1 MSLLTK
7 HQAFIGVFFP
17 FFFLSSFARENLGM
31 GYEDALDL
39 TLVLNGIGFVGR
51 LLPSL
56 LARYLGT
63 FNVFIGFLWCTS
75 LCMFTWIPVHDTAG
89 LYVWT
94 TFYSLSVGGVQSL
107 FLAVVPIINSDMDS
121 LGARLGIISA
131 AVGIG
136 ALIGSPVSGAIISSN
151 DGSYTGAQIFSGCV
165 LAVGG
170 LLALGARDVRRR
182 QKGGGMMLKI

>member
-1 MSLLTK
+1 MS
-7 HQAFIGVFFP
+7 
-17 FFFLSSFARENLGM
+17 
-31 GYEDALDL
+31 YEDSLDL

-51 LLPSL
+51 LMPSL

-75 LCMFTWIPVHDTAG
+75 ICMFTWIPVHDTPG

-107 FLAVVPIINSDMDS
+107 FLAVVPIINSDVNKM
-121 LGARLGIISA
+121 GARLGIISA

-136 ALIGSPVSGAIISSN
+136 ALLGSPVAGAIISSN
-151 DGSYTGAQIFSGCV
+151 NGSYTEAQIFSGCV
-165 LAVGG
+165 LAVGSV
-170 LLALGARDVRRR
+170 LALGARDVRRR
-182 QKGGGMMLKI
+182 QKGEGMIMKL